1 MKFPTGHGNYYN
13 SYNNYTFCG
22 KYATIE
28 AMIKAI
34 FSSDL
39 ALPILLL
46 ITYIIFLIIVR
57 GVVPSGDE
65 LVEAFASLYQ
75 KYGYEIIFFSALLE
89 SLVLVNFFVPGQIGM
104 ALGIIFSRTGQT
116 ELPLVVLF
124 VTLGSFLGYMTDFI
138 LGYFGF
144 ADIFDRLGFG
154 HLLKKGRQQLV
165 KFGKRGLILSFIHI
179 TIGAFSSLSAGTI
192 KMNWLAFSTMA
203 LFSTLFWV
211 TIWSII
217 IYNLGEVV
225 LLLFRRYTFLVI
237 FMGIGLMLIGRFLRL
252 GETHVR
258 R

>member
-1 MKFPTGHGNYYN
+1 
-13 SYNNYTFCG
+13 
-22 KYATIE
+22 
-28 AMIKAI
+28 MIKTI
-34 FSSDL
+34 LSSDL

-65 LVEAFASLYQ
+65 LVLTFASLYQ
-75 KYGYEIIFFSALLE
+75 RYGYEIIFFSALLE
-89 SLVLVNFFVPGQIGM
+89 SLVVVNFFVPGQIGM

-116 ELPLVVLF
+116 QLPLVVLF

-144 ADIFDRLGFG
+144 ADIFDRLGWG
-154 HLLKKGRQQLV
+154 HLIKKGKKQLV

-179 TIGAFSSLSAGTI
+179 TIGAFSSLSAGAI
-192 KMNWLAFSTMA
+192 KMNWLTFSTIA

-211 TIWSII
+211 SIWSII
-217 IYNLGEVV
+217 IYNLGEIV
-225 LLLFRRYTFLVI
+225 LLVFRRYTLLVI
-237 FMGIGLMLIGRFLRL
+237 LLGIGILFAGRFLRI
-252 GETHVR
+252 GEKYVR